1 MPNKTAPRALVADLD
16 LALARYG
23 RDALRAAFEIVMAE
37 PPASPRKKKVEWDN
51 FALLVTYL
59 EIGTVRRMQPKRR
72 RSVPATCKDI
82 LKKREF
88 RISADGAHAA
98 EVPTLHR
105 RFYEAKTW
113 LVKLPK
119 VEQDG
124 YEAAITASL
133 ASRTAEIV
141 RKRSS

>member
-37 PPASPRKKKVEWDN
+37 PPAAPRKKKVEWDN

-72 RSVPATCKDI
+72 RSVGSVRA
-82 LKKREF
+82 RAN
-88 RISADGAHAA
+88 R
-98 EVPTLHR
+98 HR
-105 RFYEAKTW
+105 RSNIA
-113 LVKLPK
+113 
-119 VEQDG
+119 
-124 YEAAITASL
+124 
-133 ASRTAEIV
+133 ASRSCD
-141 RKRSS
+141 R